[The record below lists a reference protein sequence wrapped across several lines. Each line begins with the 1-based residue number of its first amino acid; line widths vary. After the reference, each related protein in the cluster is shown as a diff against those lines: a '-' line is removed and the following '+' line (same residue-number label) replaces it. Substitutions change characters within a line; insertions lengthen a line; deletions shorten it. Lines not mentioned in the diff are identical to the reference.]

1 MSEDI
6 TRRLEKL
13 EKKFSDMERESI
25 NRERNWLR
33 TGITVLG
40 FLAMTL
46 FGIIWAYRV
55 TIFGG
60 NP

>member
-6 TRRLEKL
+6 TKRLEKL